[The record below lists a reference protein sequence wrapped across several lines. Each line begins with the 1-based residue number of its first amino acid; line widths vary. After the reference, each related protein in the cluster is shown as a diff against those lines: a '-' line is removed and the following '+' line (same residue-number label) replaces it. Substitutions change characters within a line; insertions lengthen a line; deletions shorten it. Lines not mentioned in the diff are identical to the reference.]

1 MKLASSY
8 SMRLLLPHYRNR
20 MRNESQLVCS
30 SEVVN
35 LVYTHEANFFKQ
47 TMEADDRISFLK
59 SQTTILYP
67 AKKKINLNSYPESLL
82 TVLKGE
88 VHHYFILKVR
98 VQLTLGD
105 KKPRR
110 GTEERVVH
118 IRPAAKNTPMKTLGI
133 KPCLASQNLY

>member
-1 MKLASSY
+1 
-8 SMRLLLPHYRNR
+8 
-20 MRNESQLVCS
+20 
-30 SEVVN
+30 
-35 LVYTHEANFFKQ
+35 
-47 TMEADDRISFLK
+47 MEADDRISFLK

-133 KPCLASQNLY
+133 KPCLTSQNLY